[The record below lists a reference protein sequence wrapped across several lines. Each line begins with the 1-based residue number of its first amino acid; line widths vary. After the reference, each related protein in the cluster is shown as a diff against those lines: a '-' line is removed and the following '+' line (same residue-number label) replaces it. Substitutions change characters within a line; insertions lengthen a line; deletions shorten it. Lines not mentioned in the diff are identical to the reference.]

1 MPRLWQLN
9 DEKSRYSLYVQP
21 LEMYSALGSTISP
34 QRRDPFKLEY
44 PDAVTEQVNV
54 EMFEDWPLNAE
65 GAIINNE
72 FFQLRDEPSDNGTT
86 LQFGFS

>member
-44 PDAVTEQVNV
+44 PNTV
-54 EMFEDWPLNAE
+54 
-65 GAIINNE
+65 
-72 FFQLRDEPSDNGTT
+72 RSK
-86 LQFGFS
+86 